1 MAKLS
6 KCFLFIFFVLVIFAP
21 VVFAE
26 DITITTYYPSPYGS
40 YSSLFTDKLGVGDNN
55 GDSLFSSSDV
65 PTITGYVW
73 IKGNV
78 SIGTTTSTYKLTL
91 NGQPGANGYT
101 NWTNYSDQRL
111 KEDIK
116 GLESGTIDKIMKL
129 KPSTFKYNDKY
140 YQITGYTKEGKK
152 LCGFV
157 AQELQEVFPEMVTER
172 QIGKES
178 YLDTNLTNL
187 QIYLV
192 KAIQEQQ
199 DIIKA
204 QQLEV
209 DELKVRLDKLE
220 VSQVQAEK

>member
-1 MAKLS
+1 MGRLFKYALLS
-6 KCFLFIFFVLVIFAP
+6 FFVSVFFAP

-40 YSSLFTDKLGVGDNN
+40 YGSLFTDKLGVGDNN
-55 GDSLFSSSDV
+55 NDGSFTSADV
-65 PTITGYVW
+65 PTITGYAW

-116 GLESGTIDKIMKL
+116 GLENGIIDRVMKL

-140 YQITGYTKEGKK
+140 YEITGYSKEDKK

-157 AQELQEVFPEMVTER
+157 AQELQGVFPEMVTER

-220 VSQVQAEK
+220 GKQAQAEK